1 MSQNKMASK
10 TSSPELT
17 FDYIMSEQFLIDAA
31 AKKVDINVK
40 LSGRTALMFAIE
52 KLSVGVKSNKTYER
66 VKKLID
72 LGSDLE
78 ARNNHRQTAI
88 HYACRAGSVGA
99 LKLILDTAASWPE
112 QKRRDYINDNGSGGT
127 PLYYTCDSGHR
138 KMTQM
143 LMNSAVD
150 IEKRTG
156 REKMPA
162 VYYAAMNGHLRIVKK
177 FPIEMLAKFYQ
188 PLNFKGRAKSIL
200 LGAVYGNEIAVV
212 DWLLWKKV
220 PVTIGGRKPIQPIDV
235 ASELEEYAIFKTLV
249 PYMSDIQMTNN
260 LARWI
265 FDGRIELFE
274 IVIVQFDK
282 RHLKIPPWSQQ
293 ANFLICAIGVRTASS
308 RLGNTEKTL
317 NKTRIAFAL
326 IDRGE
331 PLNPRLVE
339 NKNPWSIHSPLTMAI
354 TTQNL
359 RIVRYMLEK
368 GADPNLGLGF
378 RPLGALAYQI
388 YPSIRRAN
396 NPDAGT
402 RWQHAW
408 NLMKLCLDYG
418 ADPDEIADPKWTA
431 RALAD
436 YADEGLF
443 TCMIYK
449 SYLHVNRRDEEEK
462 ALRTEI
468 FREFVKRGL
477 GFKVEWLNTR
487 GEPSKLVTELLTDIG
502 SQTDS
507 GLWSGS
513 KYDEEE
519 EIYVIDQDIVAT
531 RCPGGCR
538 FYGCE
543 HTETP
548 IRLNTNGCK
557 HMFCAGHVR
566 KLIEMNKKINR
577 EHRNVGGNQLPLTC
591 PVCRAPVKDFQLM
604 SKKQVENWIEIQ
616 IAIKEDEEDEIEE
629 LKEPKQKIRAVY
641 KTYKVSLDKR
651 QLALKRVRER
661 AEQLEKEIK
670 EMEEKQEK
678 AQEAFLKQK
687 KDIQSAGIQRR
698 KELRDK
704 QFRSKTKLNF

>member
-1 MSQNKMASK
+1 MAAP
-10 TSSPELT
+10 PEIT
-17 FDYIMSEQFLIDAA
+17 FDYIVSEQFLVDTA
-31 AKKVDINVK
+31 AKKVDIDVK
-40 LSGRTALMFAIE
+40 LSGRTALMIAIE
-52 KLSVGVKSNKTYER
+52 MLSGRVKSNSAYER
-66 VKKLID
+66 VKKLIE

-78 ARNNHRQTAI
+78 ARSNHRQTAI

-99 LKLILDTAASWPE
+99 LKLILDVVASWPE
-112 QKRRDYINDNGSGGT
+112 PWERLDYINDNGSDST

-143 LMNSAVD
+143 LINAGAN
-150 IEKRTG
+150 IEQRTG

-162 VYYAAMNGHLRIVKK
+162 VYYAAMRGHLRIVKK
-177 FPIEMLAKFYQ
+177 FPMAMLRKFYQ
-188 PLNFKGRAKSIL
+188 PLDFKGRAKSIL

-220 PVTIGGRKPIQPIDV
+220 PVTIGGQKPIQPIDV
-235 ASELEEYAIFKTLV
+235 AAELEEYAIFKTLV

-260 LARWI
+260 LAGWI

-282 RHLKIPPWSQQ
+282 RHLEIPAWTQQ
-293 ANFLICAIGVRTASS
+293 ANFLICAIGVRTASA
-308 RLGNTEKTL
+308 RRDTEETL
-317 NKTRIAFAL
+317 NKTHIAFAL

-331 PLNPRLVE
+331 PLNPPLAE
-339 NKNPWSIHSPLTMAI
+339 NKNPWAIHSPLTMAL

-359 RIVRYMLEK
+359 RIARYMLEK

-378 RPLGALAYQI
+378 RPLSTLAYQI
-388 YPSIRRAN
+388 YPSINHPN
-396 NPDAGT
+396 NPDAET
-402 RWQHAW
+402 RWGHAW

-418 ADPDEIADPKWTA
+418 ADPDEIADPKWKA
-431 RALAD
+431 RGLAY

-462 ALRTEI
+462 ALLTEI

-477 GFKVEWLNTR
+477 GFKVEWLNTHS
-487 GEPSKLVTELLTDIG
+487 EPSKLVTELL
-502 SQTDS
+502 TDS

-531 RCPGGCR
+531 RCPDGCQ

-548 IRLNTNGCK
+548 IRLNTEGCK

-566 KLIEMNKKINR
+566 KLIEMNKKKNIERRR
-577 EHRNVGGNQLPLTC
+577 EGGNQLALKC

-604 SKKQVENWIEIQ
+604 SKKQVENWIRVEEKLKAATEEEKTKVAFQ
-616 IAIKEDEEDEIEE
+616 NENLRAIYKVFAQRKTKKERALQHVRARLAELEEE
-629 LKEPKQKIRAVY
+629 LKKIKDDETLTAAWHI
-641 KTYKVSLDKR
+641 DK
-651 QLALKRVRER
+651 K
-661 AEQLEKEIK
+661 KEL
-670 EMEEKQEK
+670 Q
-678 AQEAFLKQK
+678 A
-687 KDIQSAGIQRR
+687 AGIARR

-704 QFRSKTKLNF
+704 QYILKETLKF

>member
-1 MSQNKMASK
+1 MASK
-10 TSSPELT
+10 TSSPDIDI
-17 FDYIMSEQFLIDAA
+17 DYIMSDQFLVDAA

-52 KLSVGVKSNKTYER
+52 KLSGRDKTDSAYKR
-66 VKKLID
+66 VKKLIE

-78 ARNNHRQTAI
+78 AQSNYWKMPI
-88 HYACRAGSVGA
+88 HFACRSGSVGA
-99 LKLILDTAASWPE
+99 LKLILDVVASWPE
-112 QKRRDYINDNGSGGT
+112 QKRLGYINDNATGST
-127 PLYYTCDSGHR
+127 PLYYTCDGGHR

-143 LMNSAVD
+143 LINAGVD

-162 VYYAAMNGHLRIVKK
+162 VYYAAMRGHLRIVKK
-177 FPIEMLAKFYQ
+177 FPMEMLRKFYQ
-188 PLNFKGRAKSIL
+188 PLDFKGRAKSIL

-235 ASELEEYAIFKTLV
+235 AAELEEYAIFKTLV
-249 PYMSDIQMTNN
+249 PYMSDIEMTNK
-260 LARWI
+260 LAGWI
-265 FDGRIELFE
+265 FEGRIELFE

-282 RHLKIPPWSQQ
+282 RHLKIPPWGQQ
-293 ANFLICAIGVRTASS
+293 ANFLICAIGVRTASA
-308 RLGNTEKTL
+308 RRDTEETL
-317 NKTRIAFAL
+317 NKTHIAFAL

-331 PLNPRLVE
+331 PLNPPLAE
-339 NKNPWSIHSPLTMAI
+339 NKNPWSIHSPLTMAL

-359 RIVRYMLEK
+359 RIARYMLEK

-378 RPLGALAYQI
+378 RPLGTLAYQI
-388 YPSIRRAN
+388 YPSISHPN
-396 NPDAGT
+396 NPDAET
-402 RWQHAW
+402 RWGHAW

-431 RALAD
+431 RTLAD

-487 GEPSKLVTELLTDIG
+487 DKPSKLVTELLTDIG
-502 SQTDS
+502 SQINS
-507 GLWSGS
+507 GLWTGA

-531 RCPGGCR
+531 RCPAGCQ

-548 IRLNTNGCK
+548 IRINTNGCK
-557 HMFCAGHVR
+557 HIFCAGHVR
-566 KLIEMNKKINR
+566 KLIEMNKKLNR
-577 EHRNVGGNQLPLTC
+577 ERRHGGGNQLALKC
-591 PVCRAPVKDFQLM
+591 PVCRASVKDFQLM
-604 SKKQVENWIEIQ
+604 SSKQVRNWLEIQ
-616 IAIKEDEEDEIEE
+616 KKITESEEKESDDLKGPNKE
-629 LKEPKQKIRAVY
+629 LKAAFHTFITEKEAKMEEI
-641 KTYKVSLDKR
+641 K
-651 QLALKRVRER
+651 
-661 AEQLEKEIK
+661 QLEERVATIKREFEENFKKE
-670 EMEEKQEK
+670 EEEKIK
-678 AQEAFLKQK
+678 PLRKLKK
-687 KDIQSAGIQRR
+687 TIQDQARKQR
-698 KELRDK
+698 KELKDK
-704 QFRSKTKLNF
+704 QFWNKISIKF

>member
-1 MSQNKMASK
+1 MASK
-10 TSSPELT
+10 ASEIT
-17 FDYIMSEQFLIDAA
+17 FDYIMSDQFLADVAE
-31 AKKVDINVK
+31 KKVDINVK
-40 LSGRTALMFAIE
+40 LSGKTALMFAIE
-52 KLSVGVKSNKTYER
+52 KLSVGVKSNNTYER
-66 VKKLID
+66 VKKLIE

-78 ARNNHRQTAI
+78 ARNDFWKMPI
-88 HYACRAGSVGA
+88 HYACKSGSVGT
-99 LKLILDTAASWPE
+99 LKLILDVVASWPE
-112 QKRRDYINDNGSGGT
+112 QKRLGYINDNATGST
-127 PLYYTCDSGHR
+127 PLYYTCDGGHR

-143 LMNSAVD
+143 LINAGVD

-156 REKMPA
+156 KEKMPA

-177 FPIEMLAKFYQ
+177 FPMDMLAKTYQ
-188 PLNFKGRAKSIL
+188 PLDFKGRAKTIL

-212 DWLLWKKV
+212 DWLLWNKV

-235 ASELEEYAIFKTLV
+235 ASELEEYAIFKILV
-249 PYMSDIQMTNN
+249 PYMSDIEMTNK
-260 LARWI
+260 LAGWI
-265 FDGRIELFE
+265 FEGRIELFE
-274 IVIVQFDK
+274 IVIIQFDK
-282 RHLKIPPWSQQ
+282 RHLKIPPWGQQ
-293 ANFLICAIGVRTASS
+293 ANFLICAIGVRTASA

-331 PLNPRLVE
+331 PLNPPLVV
-339 NKNPWSIHSPLTMAI
+339 NKNPWAMHSPLTMAI

-378 RPLGALAYQI
+378 RPLGALAYEI
-388 YPSIRRAN
+388 YPSISHPT
-396 NPDAGT
+396 NPMAET
-402 RWQHAW
+402 RWYMAW

-418 ADPDEIADPKWTA
+418 ADPDEIADPGWAA
-431 RALAD
+431 RTLAD

-487 GEPSKLVTELLTDIG
+487 GEPSKLVTELLTNSANG
-502 SQTDS
+502 
-507 GLWSGS
+507 GLWWGAE
-513 KYDEEE
+513 YDEEE
-519 EIYVIDQDIVAT
+519 EIYVIDQEIVAT
-531 RCPGGCR
+531 RCPDGCQ

-548 IRLNTNGCK
+548 IRLNSNGCK

-577 EHRNVGGNQLPLTC
+577 EHRNVGGNQLALTC

-604 SKKQVENWIEIQ
+604 SKKQVENWIEIR

-629 LKEPKQKIRAVY
+629 LKETAQKIRAVY
-641 KTYKVSLDKR
+641 RTFKVPLDKR
-651 QLALKRVRER
+651 QLALKRVLAR

-670 EMEEKQEK
+670 EMEEKKEESIK
-678 AQEAFLKQK
+678 PFLKQK
-687 KDIQSAGIQRR
+687 KDIQDAGIKRR

-704 QFRSKTKLNF
+704 QLFSKFKFKF

>member
-1 MSQNKMASK
+1 MASK
-10 TSSPELT
+10 TVSPEIT
-17 FDYIMSEQFLIDAA
+17 FDYIMSEQFLADVAA
-31 AKKVDINVK
+31 DKVDINVK
-40 LSGRTALMFAIE
+40 LSNKTALMFAIE
-52 KLSVGVKSNKTYER
+52 KLSVGVKSNNTYER
-66 VKKLID
+66 VKKLIE

-78 ARNNHRQTAI
+78 ARNNHWHMPI
-88 HYACRAGSVGA
+88 HYACKAGSVGA
-99 LKLILDTAASWPE
+99 LKLILDTVASWPE
-112 QKRRDYINDNGSGGT
+112 QKRLDYINDNGSGAT
-127 PLYYTCDSGHR
+127 PLYYTCEKGHR

-143 LMNSAVD
+143 LINAGVD

-156 REKMPA
+156 GEKMPA
-162 VYYAAMNGHLRIVKK
+162 VYYAAMRGHLRIVKK
-177 FPIEMLAKFYQ
+177 FPMDTLAKTYE
-188 PLNFKGRAKSIL
+188 PLDFKGRAKSIL

-235 ASELEEYAIFKTLV
+235 ASELDEYAIFKILV

-274 IVIVQFDK
+274 IVIGQFDK
-282 RHLKIPPWSQQ
+282 RHLKIPPWGQQ
-293 ANFLICAIGVRTASS
+293 ANFLICAIGVRTASA

-331 PLNPRLVE
+331 PLNPPLVE

-359 RIVRYMLEK
+359 RLVRYMLEK

-388 YPSIRRAN
+388 YPSISHPN
-396 NPDAGT
+396 NPMAET
-402 RWQHAW
+402 RWQLAW
-408 NLMKLCLDYG
+408 PLMKLCLDYG
-418 ADPDEIADPKWTA
+418 ADPDEIAHPSWAA
-431 RALAD
+431 RTLGG

-449 SYLHVNRRDEEEK
+449 SYLHDNSRDEEEK
-462 ALRTEI
+462 ALRTKI
-468 FREFVKRGL
+468 FREFVKRGF

-487 GEPSKLVTELLTDIG
+487 GEPSKLVTELLTD
-502 SQTDS
+502 S
-507 GLWSGS
+507 GLWSGA

-519 EIYVIDQDIVAT
+519 EIYVIDQNIVAT
-531 RCPGGCR
+531 RCPDGCR

-577 EHRNVGGNQLPLTC
+577 ERRRGLGGNRLALKC
-591 PVCRAPVKDFQLM
+591 PVCRADVVDFQLM
-604 SKKQVENWIEIQ
+604 SKKQVENWIEIR
-616 IAIKEDEEDEIEE
+616 IAIKEDEEDEEEE
-629 LKEPKQKIRAVY
+629 LKEPAQKIRAVY
-641 KTYKVSLDKR
+641 RQFKVRLDKR

-661 AEQLEKEIK
+661 AEQLEKQIK
-670 EMEEKQEK
+670 EIEEKQEESLK
-678 AQEAFLKQK
+678 PFLQQK
-687 KDIQSAGIQRR
+687 KDIQSAGIRRR

-704 QFRSKTKLNF
+704 QFFKIEKIKF

>member
-1 MSQNKMASK
+1 MASK
-10 TSSPELT
+10 ASEIT
-17 FDYIMSEQFLIDAA
+17 FDYIMSEQFLVDAA

-52 KLSVGVKSNKTYER
+52 MLSGRVKTNSAYER
-66 VKKLID
+66 VKKLIE

-78 ARNNHRQTAI
+78 AQSNYWKMPI
-88 HYACRAGSVGA
+88 HFACRNGSVGT
-99 LKLILDTAASWPE
+99 LKLILDVVASWPE
-112 QKRRDYINDNGSGGT
+112 QKRLGYINDNATGST
-127 PLYYTCDSGHR
+127 PLYYTCDGGHR

-143 LMNSAVD
+143 LINAGVD

-162 VYYAAMNGHLRIVKK
+162 VYYAAMRGHLRIVKK
-177 FPIEMLAKFYQ
+177 FPMDTLRKFYQ
-188 PLNFKGRAKSIL
+188 PLDFKGRAKSIL

-235 ASELEEYAIFKTLV
+235 AAELEEYAIFKILV
-249 PYMSDIQMTNN
+249 PYMSDIQMTNK
-260 LARWI
+260 LAGWI
-265 FDGRIELFE
+265 FEGRIELFE

-282 RHLKIPPWSQQ
+282 RHLKIPPWGQQ
-293 ANFLICAIGVRTASS
+293 ANFLICAIGVRTASA
-308 RLGNTEKTL
+308 RLGNTEKIL

-331 PLNPRLVE
+331 PLNPPLAE
-339 NKNPWSIHSPLTMAI
+339 NKNPWSIHSPLTMAL

-359 RIVRYMLEK
+359 RIARYMLEK

-378 RPLGALAYQI
+378 RPLGTLAYQI
-388 YPSIRRAN
+388 YPSISHPN
-396 NPDAGT
+396 NPDAET
-402 RWQHAW
+402 RWGHAW

-418 ADPDEIADPKWTA
+418 ADPDEIADPRWKA
-431 RALAD
+431 RGLAD

-449 SYLHVNRRDEEEK
+449 SYLRVNRRDEEEK

-468 FREFVKRGL
+468 FREFIKRGL
-477 GFKVEWLNTR
+477 GFKVDWLNTR
-487 GEPSKLVTELLTDIG
+487 DNPSKLVTELLTDIG
-502 SQTDS
+502 SQTGS
-507 GLWSGS
+507 GLWSGA

-519 EIYVIDQDIVAT
+519 EIYVIDQEIVAT
-531 RCPGGCR
+531 RCPSGCQ

-548 IRLNTNGCK
+548 IRINTEGCK

-566 KLIEMNKKINR
+566 KLIEMNKKLNR
-577 EHRNVGGNQLPLTC
+577 ERRFLGGNQLALKC

-604 SKKQVENWIEIQ
+604 SMKQVENWIEIR

-629 LKEPKQKIRAVY
+629 LKEPAQKIRAVY
-641 KTYKVSLDKR
+641 RTFKAPLNKK

-670 EMEEKQEK
+670 EMEEKQEESIK
-678 AQEAFLKQK
+678 PFLQKK

-704 QFRSKTKLNF
+704 QYISKETLRF